1 MSFDGFDKEIKDET
15 NDEKVVDFQEE
26 KKHRAPFTIWTVRGQ
41 EYRLRLDSSRI
52 CKLEE
57 QFGGQNLLFVV
68 ADSENGI
75 PPLFVMLTVIQAAM
89 QKFNHGM
96 TYKRVQ
102 ELFDAYI
109 EEGGS
114 QMKLFSD
121 VVIKILGASG
131 FFTETQEEIVN
142 DQMKD
147 MDSGL

>member
-1 MSFDGFDKEIKDET
+1 MGFDGFDNGIEDKAT
-15 NDEKVVDFQEE
+15 SEKVIDFQEE
-26 KKHRAPFTIWTVRGQ
+26 KKHRAPFTVWTVGGN

-68 ADSENGI
+68 ADADNGL

-102 ELFDAYI
+102 ELFDEYI

-114 QMKLFSD
+114 QTSLFSD

-131 FFTETQEEIVN
+131 FFTATQEEIVT

-147 MDSGL
+147 MESGL